1 MMGVKNSSWIELERE
16 VLLKRYILN
25 QSPKALGATGRGGVK
40 PFVDDLK
47 HRLHLHWIVK
57 GFGGKLWGYKLSA
70 LVLVLLCRP
79 QLGAKSIAA
88 LRETLLSRFIAR
100 LFYIR
105 WESTTATSREKQRAS
120 VDVLYDLFEK
130 LSPQRIQV
138 AMNNHIKRMRREGKI
153 PKELDLV
160 IDSVII
166 ELSVKSIKKSRFEK
180 IKGRKIR
187 DKYYRGFKVYVAID
201 LATKALLY
209 IDFCQIS
216 ANDSEKLIPIVK
228 AVLKLKFRLRSTLFD
243 RGFWKGDNFNWLQ
256 KHDILFYTVLK
267 HYTDENRALVAS
279 INSLSPGRLKVRD
292 GFWVT
297 EVYGVCLPR
306 YIQSQPL
313 RCFVIRMRGKK
324 PWAVLTNDKS
334 IDAIGAAEFYLR
346 RNLVEKVIQEL
357 LEDYS
362 LAKLP
367 RRAFDENACWVL
379 MTGFSYN
386 LFLDFKL
393 TVFGRKQTDILRR
406 KLSTL
411 RRQIIDVSAIVYYVR
426 KRVIVEF
433 ENPPPLMIKVL
444 SVLT

>member
-1 MMGVKNSSWIELERE
+1 M
-16 VLLKRYILN
+16 KRYILN
-25 QSPKALGATGRGGVK
+25 QSPKALGATGCGGLK

-47 HRLHLHWIVK
+47 GRLHLHWIVK
-57 GFGGKLWGYKLSA
+57 GFGEKLWGYKLGA

-88 LRETLLSRFIAR
+88 LREKLLTRFISR

-105 WESTTATSREKQRAS
+105 WESKASTSHEKQRAS

-130 LSPQRIQV
+130 LDAKRIRV

-153 PKELDLV
+153 PKALDLV

-166 ELSVKSIKKSRFEK
+166 ELSVKNINTSRFEK
-180 IKGRKIR
+180 IGGRKIR
-187 DKYYRGFKVYVAID
+187 DNYYKGFKVYVAID

-228 AVLKLKFRLRSTLFD
+228 AVEKLKFRLRSTIFD
-243 RGFWKGDNFNWLQ
+243 RGFWKADNFNWLQ
-256 KHDILFYTVLK
+256 RHGILFYTVLK
-267 HYTDENRALVAS
+267 YYTDENRALVAS
-279 INSLSPGRLKVRD
+279 INSRSPGRTKVRD

-297 EVYGVCLPR
+297 EVYGVSLPR
-306 YIQSQPL
+306 YLLPQSL
-313 RCFVIRMRGKK
+313 RCFVIRMRGNK

-367 RRAFDENACWVL
+367 RRAFDENTCWVL

-386 LFLDFKL
+386 LFLDFKM
-393 TVFGRKQTDILRR
+393 TVFGRQQTDILRR

-411 RRQIIDVSAIVYYVR
+411 IRQIIDVSALVYYVR
-426 KRVIVEF
+426 KMVIVEF
-433 ENPPPLMIKVL
+433 ENPPPLMLKVL
-444 SVLT
+444 SART

>member
-1 MMGVKNSSWIELERE
+1 M
-16 VLLKRYILN
+16 KRYILN
-25 QSPKALGATGRGGVK
+25 PSPKGLGATGYGGLK

-57 GFGGKLWGYKLSA
+57 GFGEKLWGYKLGA

-79 QLGAKSIAA
+79 QLGARSIAA
-88 LRETLLSRFIAR
+88 LREKLLCRFISR

-105 WESTTATSREKQRAS
+105 WESQANASQEKRRAS
-120 VDVLYDLFEK
+120 VDVLYDLFDK
-130 LSPQRIQV
+130 LDAKRIRV

-153 PKELDLV
+153 PKGLDLV

-166 ELSVKSIKKSRFEK
+166 ELSVKSLKKSRFEK
-180 IKGRKIR
+180 IGGRKIR

-201 LATKALLY
+201 LQTKALLY
-209 IDFCQIS
+209 IDFVRIS

-228 AVLKLKFRLRSTLFD
+228 AVEKLKFHLHSVIFD

-256 KHDILFYTVLK
+256 KHGILFYTVLK

-279 INSLSPGRLKVRD
+279 INSRSPGRVKVRD

-297 EVYGVCLPR
+297 EVLGIRLPK
-306 YIQSQPL
+306 YIESQPL
-313 RCFVIRMRGKK
+313 RCFVVRMRGKK

-334 IDAIGAAEFYLR
+334 VDSIGAAEFYLR

-367 RRAFDENACWVL
+367 RRAFDENVCWVL

-386 LFLDFKL
+386 LWLDFKM
-393 TVFGRKQTDILRR
+393 TVFGREQTDILRR
-406 KLSTL
+406 KLNTL
-411 RRQIIDVSAIVYYVR
+411 IRQIIDVSAIVYYVR
-426 KRVIVEF
+426 KMVIVEF
-433 ENPPPLMIKVL
+433 ENPPPLMLKVL
-444 SVLT
+444 SALP

>member
-1 MMGVKNSSWIELERE
+1 M
-16 VLLKRYILN
+16 KRYIIN
-25 QSPKALGATGRGGVK
+25 HNPAGVGATGCGGLK
-40 PFVDDLK
+40 PFVDHLK

-57 GFGGKLWGYKLSA
+57 GFGHKLWGYKLSA

-88 LRETLLSRFIAR
+88 LREKLLTRFISR

-105 WESTTATSREKQRAS
+105 WESKADGSREKQRAS
-120 VDVLYDLFEK
+120 VDVLYDLLEK
-130 LSPQRIQV
+130 LSPKRIGK

-153 PKELDLV
+153 PKILDLV

-166 ELSVKSIKKSRFEK
+166 ELSVKSLSKSRFEK
-180 IKGRKIR
+180 IGGRKIR
-187 DKYYRGFKVYVAID
+187 NKYYRGFRVYVAID
-201 LATKALLY
+201 LMTKALLY
-209 IDFCQIS
+209 IDFCPIS
-216 ANDSEKLIPIVK
+216 TNDSEQLIPIVK
-228 AVLKLKFRLRSTLFD
+228 AVRKLKFHLHSTIFD

-256 KHDILFYTVLK
+256 KHGILFYTVLK

-279 INSLSPGRLKVRD
+279 INSRSPGRLKVRD

-297 EVYGVCLPR
+297 EVNGVRLPR
-306 YIQSQPL
+306 YIESQSL
-313 RCFVIRMRGKK
+313 RCFVVRMRGKK

-334 IDAIGAAEFYLR
+334 INAIGAAQFYLR

-367 RRAFDENACWVL
+367 RSAFDENACWVL

-386 LFLDFKL
+386 LFLDFKM
-393 TVFGRKQTDILRR
+393 TVFGIRQTEILRR

-411 RRQIIDVSAIVYYVR
+411 IRQIIDVSAIVYYVR
-426 KRVIVEF
+426 KMLIVEF
-433 ENPPPLMIKVL
+433 ENPPPMMRKVL
-444 SVLT
+444 SALT

>member
-1 MMGVKNSSWIELERE
+1 M
-16 VLLKRYILN
+16 KRYILN
-25 QSPKALGATGRGGVK
+25 QSPKALGATGCGGLK

-57 GFGGKLWGYKLSA
+57 GFGEKLWGYKLGA

-79 QLGAKSIAA
+79 QLGANSIAA
-88 LRETLLSRFIAR
+88 LREKLLARFITR

-105 WESTTATSREKQRAS
+105 WESKADSSPKKHRAS
-120 VDVLYDLFEK
+120 VDVLYELFDK
-130 LSPQRIQV
+130 LDFKQIRK
-138 AMNNHIKRMRREGKI
+138 AMNNHIRRMRREGKI
-153 PKELDLV
+153 PKRLDLV

-166 ELSVKSIKKSRFEK
+166 ELSVKSLKKSRFEK
-180 IKGRKIR
+180 IGGRKIR

-201 LATKALLY
+201 LQTKALLY

-228 AVLKLKFRLRSTLFD
+228 AVSKLKFRIRSTIFD
-243 RGFWKGDNFNWLQ
+243 RGFWKGDNFNWLH
-256 KHDILFYTVLK
+256 KHGILFYTVLK
-267 HYTDENRALVAS
+267 HYTNENRALVAS
-279 INSLSPGRLKVRD
+279 INSRSEGRLKVRD

-297 EVYGVCLPR
+297 EVTGICLPK

-324 PWAVLTNDKS
+324 PWAVITNDKS
-334 IDAIGAAEFYLR
+334 TDAIGAAQFYLR

-357 LEDYS
+357 TEDYS

-367 RRAFDENACWVL
+367 RSAFDENACWVL

-386 LFLDFKL
+386 LFLDFKM
-393 TVFGRKQTDILRR
+393 TIFGIRHREILRR

-411 RRQIIDVSAIVYYVR
+411 IRQIIDVSAIVYYVR
-426 KRVIVEF
+426 KMLIVEF
-433 ENPPPLMIKVL
+433 ENPPPLMLKVL
-444 SVLT
+444 SALT

>member
-1 MMGVKNSSWIELERE
+1 
-16 VLLKRYILN
+16 
-25 QSPKALGATGRGGVK
+25 LGATGYGGLK

-57 GFGGKLWGYKLSA
+57 GFGNKLWGYKLGA

-79 QLGAKSIAA
+79 QLGANSIAA
-88 LRETLLSRFIAR
+88 LREKLLTRFISR

-105 WESTTATSREKQRAS
+105 WESKADASRAKQRAS

-130 LSPQRIQV
+130 LSPKRIGK
-138 AMNNHIKRMRREGKI
+138 AMNNHIRRMRREGKI
-153 PKELDLV
+153 PKVLDLV

-166 ELSVKSIKKSRFEK
+166 ELSVKSLNKSRFEK
-180 IKGRKIR
+180 IGGRKIR
-187 DKYYRGFKVYVAID
+187 KKYYRGFKVYVALD
-201 LATKALLY
+201 LQTKALLY
-209 IDFCQIS
+209 IDFVRIS

-228 AVLKLKFRLRSTLFD
+228 TVSKLKFRIRTAIFD

-256 KHDILFYTVLK
+256 KHGILFYTVLK

-279 INSLSPGRLKVRD
+279 INSRSPGRLKVRD

-297 EVYGVCLPR
+297 EIHGVRLPK

-313 RCFVIRMRGKK
+313 RCFVIRMRGNK

-334 IDAIGAAEFYLR
+334 IDAIGAAQFYLR

-367 RRAFDENACWVL
+367 RSAFDENACWVL

-386 LFLDFKL
+386 LWLDFKM
-393 TVFGRKQTDILRR
+393 TIFGSRQTEILRR

-411 RRQIIDVSAIVYYVR
+411 IRQIIDVSTIVYYVR
-426 KRVIVEF
+426 KMLIVEF
-433 ENPPPLMIKVL
+433 ENPPPIMLLVL
-444 SVLT
+444 SALT